1 MWTSRVS
8 YMLDRRGTGL
18 HIVALTGAAHDI
30 VGLPH

>member
-1 MWTSRVS
+1 MWTSRVI

-30 VGLPH
+30 VGLSH